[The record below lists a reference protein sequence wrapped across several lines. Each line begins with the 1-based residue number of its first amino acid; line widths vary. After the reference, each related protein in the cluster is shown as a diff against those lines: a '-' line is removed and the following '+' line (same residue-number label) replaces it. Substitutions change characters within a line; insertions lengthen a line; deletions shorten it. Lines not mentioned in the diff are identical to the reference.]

1 MDCSKDSDFNP
12 IDAGAAHMA
21 MLNALA
27 AAKSR
32 REKNPNA
39 SSAEAFDNQATQL
52 KTLRDK
58 ILDLLPE
65 QFHQHRLAYPDYQ
78 SRV

>member
-1 MDCSKDSDFNP
+1 MDCSKGSGFNP
-12 IDAGAAHMA
+12 IDAGAANTA

-27 AAKSR
+27 AANSR

-39 SSAEAFDNQATQL
+39 SSAEAFESQAAQL
-52 KTLRDK
+52 RVLRDK
-58 ILDLLPE
+58 ILDRLPE
-65 QFHQHRLAYPDYQ
+65 EFHKHRLAYPDYQ